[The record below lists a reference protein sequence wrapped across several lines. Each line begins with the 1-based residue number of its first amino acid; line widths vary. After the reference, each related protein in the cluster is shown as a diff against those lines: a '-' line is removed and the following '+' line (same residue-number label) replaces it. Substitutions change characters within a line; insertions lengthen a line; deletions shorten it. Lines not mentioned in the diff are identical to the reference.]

1 LFFYNPFGL
10 PYNTLTVTKSGTGIG
25 TVTSSPAGINCGPYC
40 SDTYVQGLPA
50 SLTLT
55 ATPSEGS
62 VFTGWSGGGC
72 SNENPCSITVTD
84 DVTISANFILY
95 GGDTDGNG
103 IPDGWEQ
110 HYFGYIGID
119 PNDDPDNDGL
129 TNLTEYLM
137 GLDPTVSNDRD
148 GDGIP
153 DGFDNCPYVA
163 NPDQTDTEGDG
174 VGDACDLCPD
184 DAGNDKDGDGYCA
197 GTLFNPDYMIGANDP
212 CPDDPYN
219 DKDNDGI
226 CEGIGFNPLFK
237 TGDRDNCPNISNP
250 DQADSN
256 DNGTGDACE
265 QIPPSEEGNICNQN
279 CTTVNDPDS
288 DGLSDTEEAVL
299 GTDPNNPD
307 TDGDG
312 ILDGIDNCPL
322 TANADQKDTDGDGI
336 GDACDTDA
344 DGDGILNAVDNC
356 PLVANVDQADMNQ
369 DSEGDACDEDIDGD
383 GLTNAEEIAL
393 GTSPTNPDTDGDGI
407 EDGDEVAAGTDPL
420 VPPNQYSIVFEVQDD
435 SETNITDK
443 WLPSVYP
450 APPISG
456 TTNSVDWIQTSK
468 VKVVANLK
476 NPSGSIVP
484 FTSGVT
490 FTLTTSN
497 HEGVATNDTE
507 TSPYSNDY
515 SFDPVNKNMLS
526 WSAPAGLTASV
537 DLYSFDFGGSATITA
552 NTTVSGSTVEATI
565 TLPLDPDN
573 DKLPYVWEK
582 MVGFNP
588 YNGHSFSPNLLDG
601 DADVDRGEE
610 NSYVGDGLNNFREYR
625 GIIFDKLTKDSSGKI
640 TAVQLRSEHK
650 RLDPHKKDLF
660 VRGDGYINSIECG
673 PTGPSSKPTY
683 CTIPDAVPFNI
694 GPIPGLTGDE
704 NFKNAFENAGID
716 VRDVTGM
723 PSFKPSAADP
733 YAEPPNID
741 IVVMTNVTNT
751 TNTEA
756 GSCAGY
762 ITKLGTRYWT
772 WCSKGY
778 SYFGDSTY
786 YQYYYNAEKGLTKR
800 GSFTYHLNLMHY
812 FYNRPYKDI
821 TATSS
826 AEKPNSDYV
835 GLLDPMPR
843 VEDTKVENGTLDT
856 GTNQED
862 RKDPETQTTDGKLRG
877 DHITT
882 TWKTKAYDTSGKSY
896 HKGWKFS
903 TFDANGNEKVELPL
917 VSDSKNITK
926 EYTPAEVQRHT
937 TIHEMGHAVGVRN
950 PEHTSDPRCVMY
962 TDSND
967 WNRAGYFSKDALN
980 QIIIHNR

>member
-1 LFFYNPFGL
+1 VKLLGLPIYGGSGYKFDVMFTDNTETYTKILQDVSVTAVDPGTMNEAIRPDGGMNFSWSIPAYPPDQFYDIRIRSLDGTKEYYAPVSSLVNATAMSLSFWDLRGLDHAKTYQWLVRVFDTGNYQTANTIMDSAPKLFFYNPFGL

-537 DLYSFDFGGSATITA
+537 DL
-552 NTTVSGSTVEATI
+552 
-565 TLPLDPDN
+565 
-573 DKLPYVWEK
+573 
-582 MVGFNP
+582 
-588 YNGHSFSPNLLDG
+588 
-601 DADVDRGEE
+601 
-610 NSYVGDGLNNFREYR
+610 
-625 GIIFDKLTKDSSGKI
+625 
-640 TAVQLRSEHK
+640 
-650 RLDPHKKDLF
+650 
-660 VRGDGYINSIECG
+660 
-673 PTGPSSKPTY
+673 
-683 CTIPDAVPFNI
+683 
-694 GPIPGLTGDE
+694 
-704 NFKNAFENAGID
+704 
-716 VRDVTGM
+716 
-723 PSFKPSAADP
+723 
-733 YAEPPNID
+733 
-741 IVVMTNVTNT
+741 
-751 TNTEA
+751 
-756 GSCAGY
+756 
-762 ITKLGTRYWT
+762 
-772 WCSKGY
+772 
-778 SYFGDSTY
+778 
-786 YQYYYNAEKGLTKR
+786 
-800 GSFTYHLNLMHY
+800 
-812 FYNRPYKDI
+812 
-821 TATSS
+821 
-826 AEKPNSDYV
+826 
-835 GLLDPMPR
+835 
-843 VEDTKVENGTLDT
+843 
-856 GTNQED
+856 
-862 RKDPETQTTDGKLRG
+862 
-877 DHITT
+877 
-882 TWKTKAYDTSGKSY
+882 
-896 HKGWKFS
+896 
-903 TFDANGNEKVELPL
+903 
-917 VSDSKNITK
+917 
-926 EYTPAEVQRHT
+926 
-937 TIHEMGHAVGVRN
+937 
-950 PEHTSDPRCVMY
+950 
-962 TDSND
+962 
-967 WNRAGYFSKDALN
+967 
-980 QIIIHNR
+980 